1 MSLQFWCV
9 QEIVRLFLKDEVD
22 CDLTIRNNDGETA
35 LDMIDSSSGDSEA
48 IRILLEEK
56 KKSA

>member
-9 QEIVRLFLKDEVD
+9 QEIVRIFLKYEVD